1 MGDLTPLFLKK
12 LLSSLYLTLY
22 FREMKLFPHLIYT
35 EGTKPQLNG
44 RRAALVMYLCQGT
57 ERIWSE
63 NMRRSLGIYQER
75 VLLAQLGD
83 CS

>member
-35 EGTKPQLNG
+35 EGTKLQLNG
-44 RRAALVMYLCQGT
+44 SQATHDAAVSGY
-57 ERIWSE
+57 
-63 NMRRSLGIYQER
+63 
-75 VLLAQLGD
+75 
-83 CS
+83 